1 MLSVLHKWMMASG
14 FCLLTIALAAQN
26 AEINP
31 KVNSPYSRFGLGD
44 PVSQFLA
51 APAGMAGLSAAFHD
65 PYHLNLLNPASLSRL
80 QATAFE
86 VGLDAKYT
94 SLESGAASEE
104 IWSGNLTYLALG
116 FPLINPINEVLDRK
130 RRDVGLGM
138 AFSLQPY
145 TNVGYNISTQS
156 NESNIGQVTN
166 DLKGNGGTYRLNWGN
181 GFHYK
186 GISAGVNLGYQF
198 GIITNSRRVVF
209 DSLELAY
216 VSEFLDEVSV
226 RGFVWSA
233 GLQYTHKFTK
243 PNDKGEPELTGK
255 RLIFGA
261 YGNSTTGFR
270 TEASRFIERYSF
282 VYGIQDTILNQEG
295 IEQEGTMPAALTLGI
310 SYENLNKLRLGAEF
324 GVENWSGYRNE
335 AIPDDNLQN
344 AWSVRVGGEFIPNHL
359 SYNNYLERVRYRLG
373 FFYEQDSRTFDGEQ
387 LLNYGITF
395 GMGFPIILP
404 RQRTSFVNMAV
415 EAGQF
420 GLSEG
425 LQENYIRMTLGF
437 TLNDNTWFFK
447 RKFN

>member
-1 MLSVLHKWMMASG
+1 MMASG
-14 FCLLTIALAAQN
+14 LCLLVMALSAQN

-31 KVNSPYSRFGLGD
+31 KTNSPYSRFGLGD
-44 PVSQFLA
+44 PVNQFLA

-65 PYHLNLLNPASLSRL
+65 RYHLNLLNPASLSQL

-94 SLESGAASEE
+94 SLESNGASEE

-130 RRDVGLGM
+130 RRDIGLGM

-145 TNVGYNISTQS
+145 TTVGYNIAT
-156 NESNIGQVTN
+156 ESVDPDVGLVSN

-186 GISAGVNLGYQF
+186 GFSAGFNLGYQF
-198 GIITNSRRVVF
+198 GKITNSRRVVF

-226 RGFVWSA
+226 SGVVWSA

-243 PNDKGEPELTGK
+243 PNANGEPEPTGK

-261 YGNSTTGFR
+261 YGNSATGFN
-270 TEASRFIERYSF
+270 TETSRFIERYSF
-282 VYGIQDTILNQEG
+282 VYNLQDTIFNQEG
-295 IEQEGTMPAALTLGI
+295 IEQDGTLPSAFTLGI
-310 SYENLNKLRLGAEF
+310 SYEDLNKLRLGAEF

-335 AIPDDNLQN
+335 AKPDNNLQDT
-344 AWSVRVGGEFIPNHL
+344 WSVRVGGEFIPNHL

-373 FFYEQDSRTFDGEQ
+373 FFYEQDPRTFDGEQ
-387 LLNYGITF
+387 LLNYGITI

-404 RQRTSFVNMAV
+404 RQRTSFVNLAV

-425 LQENYIRMTLGF
+425 LQENYVRMTLGF